1 MIAYTDYGSD
11 GRVRRYAET
20 LARRGDEVDV
30 ISHFPS
36 STAQAEIKLNGVTIH
51 HVSRRDNKN
60 ESALWMYA
68 LHQLRFLVN
77 ASAAVYRLHSR
88 KRYDVIHIHNI
99 PDFLVFAA
107 WYPKLTGAKLILDI
121 HDIVPEL
128 YENKFSSRFKKL
140 YVAALRIIER
150 LSVRFVDHVIISNHL
165 WRDKLIARSA
175 DGDRCSVV
183 VNHVDP
189 NLFTPRPRTRNDGKF
204 VVLFPGSMQW
214 HQGLDIGIRAFSQ
227 FRKTVPNAEFH
238 IYSSGNE
245 KLKAELR
252 ALAQELGI
260 EESVK
265 FFEIVSLDKIVEVI
279 ANSDLGVV
287 PKRADSFGNE
297 AYSTKIME
305 FMSLGVPVVVSRTK
319 IDSYYFKDDD
329 VRFFPSSDSSAMA
342 KAMIDVAQNKSL
354 RESLIAHGLEYVAQ
368 HSWAQKRKEYL
379 DLIDDLIAEHFH
391 DDQPKA
397 SFASTLEP

>member
-1 MIAYTDYGSD
+1 M
-11 GRVRRYAET
+11 
-20 LARRGDEVDV
+20 
-30 ISHFPS
+30 
-36 STAQAEIKLNGVTIH
+36 TIH
-51 HVSRRDNKN
+51 HVFRRNNKN
-60 ESALWMYA
+60 ESSLWMYA
-68 LHQLRFLVN
+68 LHQLRFLVS

-88 KRYDVIHIHNI
+88 KRYDVIHVHNI

-128 YENKFSSRFKKL
+128 FENKFSSRFKKL
-140 YVAALRIIER
+140 YVTALRIIER
-150 LSVRFVDHVIISNHL
+150 LSARFVHHVIISNHL

-175 DGDRCSVV
+175 DGDRCSVIL
-183 VNHVDP
+183 NHVDP

-204 VVLFPGSMQW
+204 IVLFPGSMQW
-214 HQGLDIGIRAFSQ
+214 HQGLDIGIRAFSE

-238 IYSSGNE
+238 IYSTGNG
-245 KLKAELR
+245 KLKAELG

-260 EESVK
+260 EASVK
-265 FFEIVSLDKIVEVI
+265 FCEIVSLDNIVEVI

-305 FMSLGVPVVVSRTK
+305 FMALGVPVVVSRTK
-319 IDSYYFKDDD
+319 IDSYYFTDDD
-329 VRFFPSSDSSAMA
+329 VRFFPSGDSNAMA
-342 KAMIDVAQNKSL
+342 RAMIDVAKNQSL

-368 HSWAQKRKEYL
+368 HSWAKKRKEYL
-379 DLIDDLIAEHFH
+379 DLIDDLVAEHFH
-391 DDQPKA
+391 DDEPKPGLA
-397 SFASTLEP
+397 PALEH